1 MGLAPNC
8 EKRGTYWISAIQYL
22 SVSRPR
28 FPVANNGPAFVGP
41 FRAHQLGET
50 SVSPSIKQER
60 TGRLLT
66 AITIKG
72 KRDQKSFAARVIRR
86 TPIASRRA
94 THESNPGLKAEP

>member
-86 TPIASRRA
+86 TRIASRRA
-94 THESNPGLKAEP
+94 SI

>member
-28 FPVANNGPAFVGP
+28 FQWRTMARRSWDLSVPIS
-41 FRAHQLGET
+41 LGKRVFLRR
-50 SVSPSIKQER
+50 SQER

-66 AITIKG
+66 AFTIKG
-72 KRDQKSFAARVIRR
+72 KRDQKSFAA
-86 TPIASRRA
+86 TCNQAHTYSIAA
-94 THESNPGLKAEP
+94 G

>member
-1 MGLAPNC
+1 MGLAPSC

-94 THESNPGLKAEP
+94 SI

>member
-60 TGRLLT
+60 TRRLLT

-72 KRDQKSFAARVIRR
+72 KRDLFAARVIRR
-86 TPIASRRA
+86 TPIASWRA
-94 THESNPGLKAEP
+94 SI

>member
-41 FRAHQLGET
+41 FRAHQLG
-50 SVSPSIKQER
+50 
-60 TGRLLT
+60 
-66 AITIKG
+66 
-72 KRDQKSFAARVIRR
+72 KRVFLRRSSKS
-86 TPIASRRA
+86 
-94 THESNPGLKAEP
+94 EPGGY